1 MVTKLQKWAEGD
13 NNPICALGQILTKHD
28 PDIVM
33 NATGA
38 IASLVETVSGRQ
50 WLLQNPTVFNQVLES
65 VSIHLDNETENTAN
79 SAALI
84 LAQLSLCEEA
94 CQKILSHPS
103 ASKTFR
109 CLTKCLLCSHKDT
122 AMNAA
127 FAVGRLCGSGQAKN
141 LIMRETK
148 EQQLV
153 YKLQSL
159 LSSGTGL
166 EMCQTACFALSCLA
180 KDEDGHALL
189 MESTCISAVL
199 NALLQLLQSAE
210 PDSVWFA
217 AMTLRVLVSRPSG
230 VVIVRK
236 HGALHGQLKVLS
248 VLSTTGPELQEEV
261 NMCLS
266 KLELLPKPPPVR
278 VTILSSMFYTVSWVR
293 CDPESGL
300 EVTYS
305 LFDRDLMLYHGHLCQ
320 VTLPVS
326 TNRSVESHSLRLNL
340 STSDG
345 DVSPFSDPVVTL
357 EPLDTTIKCPQ
368 ELCVIGCTATHVHLR
383 WVEPE
388 GGVKPKSYQIF
399 CNDTLVKTTTLL
411 GAVVSGLSPGTNYEL
426 SARSLCPGYAAST
439 RTVTKVKTADD
450 QDHAPSALT
459 LVVLGRHELQI
470 NWRAPAVPLGRLFKY
485 ELSLNGCVAYV
496 GTERAHTAR
505 RLSANTAYACIVTA
519 VTSRGRCHSRPVI
532 KKTSRDEYLPLNRN
546 LSSAITSKSSTS
558 PPTIQNT
565 REVTKM
571 TTKSQATLGHKPKI
585 HTIRS
590 QHKAHE
596 LRKDKHRQVSVQIH
610 LPKEKKLFNHTSKMD
625 KNSPPVGFPENST
638 DSLVVSSH
646 RQSEDIYQTQTKPS
660 TPEDPTN
667 TKTMISQARK
677 RNRKVPKETLPCV
690 SKQISEDMR
699 LLQPVSFHLS
709 NLKQSRNK
717 SEHKKTEINPF
728 QRFQISRN
736 KDNTM
741 WQHTPNSN
749 DI

>member
-1 MVTKLQKWAEGD
+1 MDALQKILKSPDSRLSSAAACIFGVLLENEPMVTKLQKWAEGD
-13 NNPICALGQILTKHD
+13 NNPICALGQILTKND

-50 WLLQNPTVFNQVLES
+50 WLLQSQAVFNQVLES
-65 VSIHLDNETENTAN
+65 VSIHLENEKENTAN

-109 CLTKCLLCSHKDT
+109 CLAKCLLCSHKDT

-141 LIMRETK
+141 LILRETE

-153 YKLQSL
+153 YRLQSL
-159 LSSGTGL
+159 LSSGTGV

-199 NALLQLLQSAE
+199 DALLQLLQSTE
-210 PDSVWFA
+210 PDTVWFA
-217 AMTLRVLVSRPSG
+217 AMMLRVLVSRPSG
-230 VVIVRK
+230 VVLVRM
-236 HGALHGQLKVLS
+236 HGALHEQLKVLS

-266 KLELLPKPPPVR
+266 KLERLAKPPPVT
-278 VTILSSMFYTVSWVR
+278 VTILSSTAYTVSWVR

-300 EVTYS
+300 EVIYS
-305 LFDRDLMLYHGHLCQ
+305 LFDSDLMLYHGHLCQ

-326 TNRSVESHSLRLNL
+326 TNRSVDSLSLRLNL

-357 EPLDTTIKCPQ
+357 ETLDTTIKCPQ
-368 ELCVIGCTATHVHLR
+368 ELCVIGCTATHAHLR

-388 GGVKPKSYQIF
+388 GGVKPKSYQIY
-399 CNDTLVKTTTLL
+399 CNGTMVKTTTLL
-411 GAVVSGLSPGTNYEL
+411 GAVVSGLSPGTNYVL
-426 SARSLCPGYAAST
+426 SARSLCPGYAASA
-439 RTVTKVKTADD
+439 RAVTKVKTADD

-485 ELSLNGCVAYV
+485 ELSVNGCVAYV
-496 GTERAHTAR
+496 GTERVYTAR
-505 RLSANTAYACIVTA
+505 RLSANTAYTCIVTA
-519 VTSRGRCHSRPVI
+519 VTSRGRCHSRPVT
-532 KKTSRDEYLPLNRN
+532 KKTARDEYLPLNRN

-558 PPTIQNT
+558 PPTIHKT
-565 REVTKM
+565 SEVTRM
-571 TTKSQATLGHKPKI
+571 TTNSQTTLGHKP
-585 HTIRS
+585 HSTRS

-596 LRKDKHRQVSVQIH
+596 FRKDKH
-610 LPKEKKLFNHTSKMD
+610 
-625 KNSPPVGFPENST
+625 
-638 DSLVVSSH
+638 
-646 RQSEDIYQTQTKPS
+646 
-660 TPEDPTN
+660 
-667 TKTMISQARK
+667 
-677 RNRKVPKETLPCV
+677 
-690 SKQISEDMR
+690 R

-709 NLKQSRNK
+709 NPEQTKEQIRAQKDRNK
-717 SEHKKTEINPF
+717 P
-728 QRFQISRN
+728 ISKVPNQQKGRQYRVS
-736 KDNTM
+736 T
-741 WQHTPNSN
+741 HTKVP
-749 DI
+749 